1 MFLSITTEMQGMK
14 WIQRQEMHPY
24 NDLMVNNTS
33 LGSHPS
39 ANLFLA
45 IANLATTLD
54 ELISLSEP
62 QGPQLRRKFPAL

>member
-14 WIQRQEMHPY
+14 WIQKQEIHPY
-24 NDLMVNNTS
+24 NNLMVNNTS

-45 IANLATTLD
+45 IANLATTLE

-62 QGPQLRRKFPAL
+62 QGPELRRKFPAL

>member
-1 MFLSITTEMQGMK
+1 
-14 WIQRQEMHPY
+14 
-24 NDLMVNNTS
+24 MVNNTS

-45 IANLATTLD
+45 IANLATILD
-54 ELISLSEP
+54 ELTSLSEP